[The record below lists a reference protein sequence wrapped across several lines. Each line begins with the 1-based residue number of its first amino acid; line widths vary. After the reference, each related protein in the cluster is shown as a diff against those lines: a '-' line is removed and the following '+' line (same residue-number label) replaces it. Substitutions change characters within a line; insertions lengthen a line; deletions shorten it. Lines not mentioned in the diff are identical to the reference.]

1 MGEEYLVHHGILGMH
16 WGIRR
21 YQNKDG
27 TLTAAGK
34 KHYSTGGKSDG
45 RAGVSRED
53 VKKMSDAELDRAIN
67 RLKKEAE
74 YMKLFSKESEEKASK
89 GESYVKKFLKEKGQK
104 LASGYVD
111 AAINSFIDRKFPNS
125 NNGKGNQNN
134 NNKNK
139 QDDDFDVSYYLKKKY
154 LTYDSLADLTNS
166 QREAIQKGGDQMD
179 TFMNK
184 GTWRNKVFATDKD
197 AREARK
203 ADIRNESAERR
214 KRLLRM
220 AGVDI

>member
-1 MGEEYLVHHGILGMH
+1 MTEEYLVHHGILGMH

-27 TLTAAGK
+27 TLTPAGK
-34 KHYSTGGKSDG
+34 KHYSLSNEADKSN
-45 RAGVSRED
+45 D
-53 VKKMSDAELDRAIN
+53 VKSMSDAELDRAIN

-74 YMKLFSKESEEKASK
+74 YTKLVSKESNEKASK

-111 AAINSFIDRKFPNS
+111 AAINSFIDRKFPNA

-214 KRLLRM
+214 KKLLRM